1 MFHDLHSD
9 RAGNV
14 ALMFALLSPVLL
26 GAVGIGVDLQQRIA
40 QRASLQDAA
49 DTLALR
55 GARELLLEH
64 STPTSIESLIVALA
78 DRQFADGLGAF
89 EVSPAVDDK
98 AMTAAVTLSQPGKK
112 SFFLG
117 KFTQDEA
124 PIVVTAT
131 AQAKGV
137 TNVCV
142 IALNEQSSGAI
153 KASASATLDAPKCAV
168 LSNSSDTDGVYV
180 SGLAKIT
187 AKMICS
193 AGGAKGGSL
202 NFAPPPLTD
211 CPVYADPLSEREAPE
226 IGACDYIDFEAGEPL
241 LGGQSILT
249 TTLSA
254 AVGTINGATH
264 GTLTGYDRY
273 DVQPGVYCGGI
284 RLNSKADVHFAPG
297 IYVIKDGPLRVD
309 YGARLYGLN
318 VGFYFEGDAS
328 VFEFKP
334 ASVIHLT
341 APKTGLMAGL
351 LFFESRIASE
361 GRTHRIE
368 SSNARELLGT
378 IYLPRGRLL
387 VNTIKPVAD
396 QSAYT
401 AIVARNFEMAGSP
414 KLILNTDY
422 AATDI
427 PVPEGV
433 GPSGGQTYLRD

>member
-1 MFHDLHSD
+1 MFHDLHRD

-26 GAVGIGVDLQQRIA
+26 GAVGLGVDFQQRIA
-40 QRASLQDAA
+40 QRANLQDAA

-55 GARELLLEH
+55 GARELLLES
-64 STPTSIESLIVALA
+64 STPQSIESLIMALA
-78 DRQFADGLGAF
+78 DRQFAGKLGAF
-89 EVSPAVDDK
+89 EASPAVDSK
-98 AMTAAVTLSQPGKK
+98 AMTAAVMLSQPVRK

-117 KFTQDEA
+117 KFVTDEA

-142 IALNEQSSGAI
+142 IALDEQSSGAI
-153 KASASATLDAPKCAV
+153 KASASATLDAPKCAI
-168 LSNSSDTDGVYV
+168 LSNSSDANGVYV

-193 AGGAKGGSL
+193 AGGAKGGSF
-202 NFAPPPLTD
+202 NFAPAPLTD
-211 CPVYADPLSEREAPE
+211 CPVYADPLEERAAPV
-226 IGACDYIDFEAGEPL
+226 IGACDHIDYEAGEAL
-241 LGGQSILT
+241 VGGQSALT

-264 GTLTGYDRY
+264 GTLTGFDRY
-273 DVQPGVYCGGI
+273 DLQPGVYCGGI
-284 RLNSKADVHFAPG
+284 RLNSNADAHFAPG
-297 IYVIKDGPLRVD
+297 IYLIMDGPLRVD
-309 YGARLYGLN
+309 YGARLYGEN

-334 ASVIHLT
+334 ASIIHLT

-351 LFFESRIASE
+351 LFFESRIAPE

-368 SSNARELLGT
+368 SGNARELLGT

-387 VNTIKPVAD
+387 VDAIKPVAD
-396 QSAYT
+396 LSAYT
-401 AIVARNFEMAGSP
+401 AIVAKDFEMAGSP
-414 KLILNTDY
+414 KLFLNTDY